1 MMLHCQKI
9 GRELPPMLRPATADL
24 LTRHASLLLDWV
36 DRYGSP
42 LNLIWPQALKENLAA
57 LRGVLTENGVRHAIY
72 YGAKVN
78 KSAGLMRTA
87 LGVGAGI
94 DVSSL
99 YELRDARRLG
109 ADGARVVATG
119 PAKTG
124 AFHRELVGCGAL
136 ISVDSPEELEDLI
149 GALPARTSPQPVLLR
164 LRPSDQ
170 SKSRFGM
177 PADAIAQCLARL
189 SGERQLRFDGLHFH
203 LSGYRWE
210 SRATA
215 LSEAAGLISEARRM
229 GFSPRMIDIGGGLPI
244 QYVDPIKYRDHLAA
258 QTTDD
263 YRTGK
268 IPESFYPY
276 GGSFSASDWLHLLL
290 LAEMAQGRSVADYFT
305 REGLCLAME
314 PGRAL
319 ADQTAISVF
328 KISRVKALGPD
339 THVIFVEGS
348 SFSAC
353 ETWFASEFLIDPI
366 HVPAA
371 HVPAA
376 RPSRSATPPGRAYLA
391 GHSCLDEDVLSNR
404 WLSFS
409 VAPQAGDLLVFAN
422 TGGYQMDLLENE
434 FHRHPMPARLC
445 VAGDAQGQ
453 PYLIPDTVE
462 EA

>member
-1 MMLHCQKI
+1 MTLHCQKA
-9 GRELPPMLRPATADL
+9 GHGLPPILRSVTANL
-24 LTRHASLLLDWV
+24 LTRHGSLLLNWV

-42 LNLIWPQALKENLAA
+42 LNLIWPEALEDNLAA
-57 LRGVLTENGVRHAIY
+57 LEGVLTESGVQHAIY

-78 KSAGLMRTA
+78 KSPGLMRAA
-87 LGVGAGI
+87 LSAGAGI

-99 YELRDARRLG
+99 YELRDARRRG
-109 ADGARVVATG
+109 ADGARLVATG

-124 AFHRELVGCGAL
+124 AFHKALVGCGAL

-149 GALPARTSPQPVLLR
+149 NVLPAMAGPQRILLR

-170 SKSRFGM
+170 TKSRFGM
-177 PADAIAQCLARL
+177 PADAIVHCLARL
-189 SGERQLRFDGLHFH
+189 LGESRLRLHGVHFH
-203 LSGYRWE
+203 LSGYRWQ
-210 SRATA
+210 SRAAA
-215 LSEAAGLISEARRM
+215 LSEAADLITEARRM

-244 QYVDPIKYRDHLAA
+244 QYVDPVEYRDHLAA
-258 QTTDD
+258 QTSDD

-276 GGSFSASDWLHLLL
+276 GGTLSASDWLRSFLK
-290 LAEMAQGRSVADYFT
+290 AEMRQGRTVADYLT
-305 REGLCLAME
+305 GEGLSLAIE

-319 ADQTAISVF
+319 ADQAAISVF
-328 KISRVKALGPD
+328 KISRIKALGPD

-371 HVPAA
+371 TP
-376 RPSRSATPPGRAYLA
+376 PLSATLPIRAYLA

-404 WLSFS
+404 WLNFA

-434 FHRHPMPARLC
+434 FHRHPMPARLR
-445 VAGDAQGQ
+445 VIEDAEGR
-453 PYLIPDTVE
+453 PNLVPDTVE
-462 EA
+462 EV